1 MLMAAAAVATGE
13 ETLPIFFFKQ
23 RKAMSG
29 KCKEKKNP
37 RD

>member
-13 ETLPIFFFKQ
+13 ETLPIFFKQ
-23 RKAMSG
+23 RETMSG
-29 KCKEKKNP
+29 KSKEKKTP